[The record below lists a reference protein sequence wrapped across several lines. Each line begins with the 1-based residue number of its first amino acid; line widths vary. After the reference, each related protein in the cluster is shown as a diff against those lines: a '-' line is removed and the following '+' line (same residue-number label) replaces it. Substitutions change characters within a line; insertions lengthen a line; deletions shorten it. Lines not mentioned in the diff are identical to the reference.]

1 MGSESVWALLK
12 LEPPMKQSV
21 LIAALL
27 STVAIASFAQT
38 PAAATKPATSASA
51 PADGA
56 SMPMHGKK
64 HVKGEKHHG
73 KKADAPAHA
82 ASAASA
88 AK

>member
-1 MGSESVWALLK
+1 MGSESVRALLN
-12 LEPPMKQSV
+12 LEPLMKQSV

-27 STVAIASFAQT
+27 TTVASASFAQA
-38 PAAATKPATSASA
+38 PATTKPAASASA
-51 PADGA
+51 PADSA
-56 SMPMHGKK
+56 SVPKHGKK
-64 HVKGEKHHG
+64 DTKAEKHHG

>member
-1 MGSESVWALLK
+1 MGSESVRALLNM
-12 LEPPMKQSV
+12 EPPMKQSA

-27 STVAIASFAQT
+27 STVAIASFAQS
-38 PAAATKPATSASA
+38 PAATKPATSASA

-64 HVKGEKHHG
+64 HMKGDKPHG
-73 KKADAPAHA
+73 KAAVAPAPA